1 MCARVAGIEPPWTTE
16 QLQRPT
22 CHKPVR
28 ESDLGRMFVE
38 TVVLNE
44 DTEYQTR
51 LANTVTEQIN
61 SARDSVRTMTPTSSA
76 VQVNRAISGVLQSR
90 DTLSKSQ
97 YAENE
102 PIVKTVMEDSL
113 TPFITHAWFSCARR

>member
-1 MCARVAGIEPPWTTE
+1 
-16 QLQRPT
+16 
-22 CHKPVR
+22 
-28 ESDLGRMFVE
+28 MFVE

-51 LANTVTEQIN
+51 LVNTVTEQIN
-61 SARDSVRTMTPTSSA
+61 SARDSVRTITPTSSA
-76 VQVNRAISGVLQSR
+76 VQVNRAISGVLQPR

-102 PIVKTVMEDSL
+102 PMVKTVIKVSL
-113 TPFITHAWFSCARR
+113 MSFIPRVVLICTEVETIRDRE